1 MPTLIDSI
9 RASGRT
15 ARPNRSDST
24 RTRSSASPSSMKGPF
39 VGSAARTMFSA
50 TVITGMSMKCWCT
63 MPIPASIA
71 SRGELMRS
79 GLPFSRNSPSSGW

>member
-1 MPTLIDSI
+1 
-9 RASGRT
+9 
-15 ARPNRSDST
+15 
-24 RTRSSASPSSMKGPF
+24 
-39 VGSAARTMFSA
+39 MFSA

-79 GLPFSRNSPSSGW
+79 GFPFSLNSPSSGW